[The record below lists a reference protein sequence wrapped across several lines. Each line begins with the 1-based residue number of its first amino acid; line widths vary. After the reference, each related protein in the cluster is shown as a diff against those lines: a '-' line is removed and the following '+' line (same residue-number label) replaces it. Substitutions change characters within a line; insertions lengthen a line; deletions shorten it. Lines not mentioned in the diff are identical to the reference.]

1 MVALNDT
8 RGRRWELSRREFSTL
23 LMAATTAA
31 CTGALT
37 ACGRRQDKETQPGFK
52 VLADSLRFPEGPV
65 AMNDGSVLIVELERG
80 TLTRV
85 DVDGSVDVIAQV
97 GGGPNGAAIGP
108 DGACYLCN
116 NGGAS
121 FVESDGLL
129 LPLGQAEAH
138 SGGRIERVELNSGRV
153 DLLYDSVG
161 GRALSAPNDLV
172 FDGEGGLW
180 FTDLGA
186 ERARERDKG
195 GVYYARADGSLI
207 NEVVFP
213 LTTPNGIGLS
223 PDGRILY
230 VAELLTARLI
240 AFEITGPGQIDA
252 GSGFLPGRFVAAAMG
267 RSLFDSMAIEA
278 DGVVSIATP
287 LAGVINR
294 FSPTGGAV
302 ATIRVPGIA
311 PTNICFGGPDMRT
324 AFITLGATGRLIA
337 MDWPRAGLPLSFT
350 A

>member
-1 MVALNDT
+1 MLASNET
-8 RGRRWELSRREFSTL
+8 RGWRRGWSRREFSTL
-23 LMAATTAA
+23 LLAATTAT
-31 CTGALT
+31 CTGTLT
-37 ACGRRQDKETQPGFK
+37 ACGKRLEEETPPEYTM
-52 VLADSLRFPEGPV
+52 LADGLQFPEGPV
-65 AMNDGSVLIVELERG
+65 AMNDGSVLVVEVERG

-85 DVDGSVDVIAQV
+85 EADGSVDVIAEV

-116 NGGAS
+116 NGGAT
-121 FVESDGLL
+121 FAEFDGLL
-129 LPLGQAEAH
+129 LPLGQTEAH
-138 SGGRIERVELNSGRV
+138 SGGRIERVELDSGRI

-161 GRALSAPNDLV
+161 GRGLSAPNDLV
-172 FDGEGGLW
+172 FDNDGGFW

-186 ERARERDKG
+186 DRARERDKG

-207 NEVVFP
+207 NEVVYP
-213 LTTPNGIGLS
+213 LITPNGIGLS
-223 PDGRILY
+223 PDGRTLY

-240 AFEITGPGQIDA
+240 GFEITGPGRIDA
-252 GSGFLPGRFVAAAMG
+252 GSDFLPGRFVAAATG
-267 RSLFDSMAIEA
+267 RSLFDSLAIEA
-278 DGVVSIATP
+278 DGVVSVATP

-294 FSPTGGAV
+294 LSEKGGAV
-302 ATIRVPGIA
+302 TTIPVPGIA

-337 MDWPRAGLPLSFT
+337 MDWPRAGLSLNFT

>member
-1 MVALNDT
+1 MVASNDT
-8 RGRRWELSRREFSTL
+8 RGRRRGWSRREFSTL

-37 ACGRRQDKETQPGFK
+37 ACGRRQDKETPPGYR

-85 DVDGSVDVIAQV
+85 DADGSVDVIAEL

-116 NGGAS
+116 NGGAT

-129 LPLGQAEAH
+129 LPLGQAERY
-138 SGGRIERVELNSGRV
+138 SGGRIERVELDSGRV
-153 DLLYDSVG
+153 DLLYDNVD
-161 GRALSAPNDLV
+161 GRGLSAPNDLV
-172 FDGEGGLW
+172 FDDEGGLW

-195 GVYYARADGSLI
+195 GVYYARVDGSLI

-223 PDGRILY
+223 PDGRTLY

-240 AFEITGPGQIDA
+240 AFEITGPGQVDA
-252 GSGFLPGRFVAAAMG
+252 GSGFLPGRFVASATG
-267 RSLFDSMAIEA
+267 RSLFDSMAVEA
-278 DGVVSIATP
+278 EGIVSIATP
-287 LAGVINR
+287 LAGVINSL
-294 FSPTGGAV
+294 SPRGGAV
-302 ATIRVPGIA
+302 TTIRVPGIA